1 VTDRAVT
8 AQGEF
13 REFATARAGHLF
25 RLAYLMCGDWHEAE
39 DLVQTT
45 LARLYVNW
53 HRVRR
58 TDDPDGYARKAL
70 VNAFVSARRLRRA
83 GERPVAEPPQ
93 AAAAAVDAD
102 LRLTLLAALRQ
113 LPPRSRAVVVLRHMD
128 DLSIESVA
136 ELIGASPAAVKS
148 LNARGLARLRE
159 LLTPEQSLFQ
169 P

>member
-1 VTDRAVT
+1 VTDRAVSP
-8 AQGEF
+8 QGEF
-13 REFATARAGHLF
+13 REFAAARAGHLF
-25 RLAYLMCGDWHEAE
+25 RVAYLMCGDWHEAE

-45 LARLYVNW
+45 LAKLYVHW

-58 TDDPDGYARKAL
+58 TNDPDGYARKAL
-70 VNAFVSARRLRRA
+70 VNAFMSQRRLRRS

-93 AAAAAVDAD
+93 AVAATVDAD

-136 ELIGASPAAVKS
+136 QLIGASPAAVKS

-159 LLTPEQSLFQ
+159 LLEPDHSLF
-169 P
+169 